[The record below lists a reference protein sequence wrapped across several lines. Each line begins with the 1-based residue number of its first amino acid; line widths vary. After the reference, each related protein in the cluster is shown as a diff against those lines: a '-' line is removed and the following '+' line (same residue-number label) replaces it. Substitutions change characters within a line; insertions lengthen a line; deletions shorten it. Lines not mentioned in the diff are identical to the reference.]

1 MDRQTEG
8 HGRLGVA
15 GLSLAGVSLTCSNP
29 PASLRRRRRACT
41 SDGRAGTR
49 CRRTSERLPLL
60 LRLPGPEPPNSPPIP
75 ALLFPARWRRSHPQ
89 PCPSNTSSATHVLLR
104 AWAPVL
110 QDCQSCQPHGVPPAP
125 WGPHQ
130 PCGDPISSVGI
141 PPVWGH
147 AGGTQQHPSAHP
159 SARRSMEGQTPLT
172 ISSSAPS
179 CSPGR
184 RWPR

>member
-8 HGRLGVA
+8 HGWLSVV
-15 GLSLAGVSLTCSNP
+15 GLSPAGMSLTCSNP

-49 CRRTSERLPLL
+49 CRRTSKRLPLL
-60 LRLPGPEPPNSPPIP
+60 LRLPSPEPPNSPPTPPSFSLPIGDAPILSLVPVTPVAQRTSCSERGLLYCKTVSP
-75 ALLFPARWRRSHPQ
+75 ASPMGSH
-89 PCPSNTSSATHVLLR
+89 
-104 AWAPVL
+104 
-110 QDCQSCQPHGVPPAP
+110 QPH
-125 WGPHQ
+125 
-130 PCGDPISSVGI
+130 GDPISPVGI
-141 PPVWGH
+141 PPAWGH
-147 AGGTQQHPSAHP
+147 AGGTQQHPSAHLP
-159 SARRSMEGQTPLT
+159 AGRSMEGQTPLT